1 MVNWK
6 AIGLGVIIT
15 LILAYLG
22 KYIPHLDNPIAP
34 IIGGIFAGYVVGGSY
49 KNGVIYG
56 GLSAGIAGFVY
67 TLLVIILSAGIALAT
82 TVSMNIVPNTVSGES
97 GIVTVSI
104 IILGAFLAF
113 GIYLILGLI
122 GGIIGIAIRERNA
135 EKQILRS

>member
-56 GLSAGIAGFVY
+56 GLSAGIAGFAY
-67 TLLVIILSAGIALAT
+67 TLSVIILSAGIALAT
-82 TVSMNIVPNTVSGES
+82 TVSMNIVPNSVSGES

-122 GGIIGIAIRERNA
+122 CGIIGIAIRERNA

>member
-34 IIGGIFAGYVVGGSY
+34 IIGGIFAGYIVGGSY

>member
-6 AIGLGVIIT
+6 AICLGIIIT

-34 IIGGIFAGYVVGGSY
+34 ITGGIIAGYVVGGSY
-49 KNGVIYG
+49 KNGIIYG

-67 TLLVIILSAGIALAT
+67 TLLIIILSAGVALAS
-82 TVSMNIVPNTVSGES
+82 TVAMTIAPTAINGES
-97 GIVTVSI
+97 GIITASI
-104 IILGAFLAF
+104 IILGSLLVFI
-113 GIYLILGLI
+113 IYLILGLL
-122 GGIIGIAIRERNA
+122 GGIIGIAIKERNA

>member
-15 LILAYLG
+15 LILVYLG

-82 TVSMNIVPNTVSGES
+82 TVSMNTVPNSVSGES

-104 IILGAFLAF
+104 IILGAFSAF

>member
-82 TVSMNIVPNTVSGES
+82 TVSMNIVPNSVSGES

>member
-49 KNGVIYG
+49 KNGVFYG